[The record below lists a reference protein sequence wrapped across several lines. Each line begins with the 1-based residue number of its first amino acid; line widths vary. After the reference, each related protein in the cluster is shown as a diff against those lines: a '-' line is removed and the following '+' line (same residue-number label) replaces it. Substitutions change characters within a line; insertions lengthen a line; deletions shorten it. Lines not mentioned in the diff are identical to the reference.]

1 MSRITDH
8 MTILKLARKKKK
20 VTARQGEAD
29 YWVLEDMVH
38 LGLLHR
44 TLPSHKK
51 AYGWPVYIL
60 TRKGLKA
67 VEKCQLR

>member
-1 MSRITDH
+1 MARITDH
-8 MTILKLARKKKK
+8 MTILKIAKKRKR

-29 YWVLEDMVH
+29 YWTLEDMVK

-60 TRKGLKA
+60 TRKGLKS
-67 VEKCQLR
+67 VEKCQSR